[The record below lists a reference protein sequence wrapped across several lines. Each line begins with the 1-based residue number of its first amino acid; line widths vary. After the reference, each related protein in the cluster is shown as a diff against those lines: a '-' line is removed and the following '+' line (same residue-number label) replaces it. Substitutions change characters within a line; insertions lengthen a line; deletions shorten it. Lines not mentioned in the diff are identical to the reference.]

1 MMAIRVLASDGLA
14 DCVAREISAA
24 LQKQSKARAEV
35 ANASADSDDNF
46 ISRFPRN
53 LRTSSRALRSWHSYV
68 FRAARAVEYSA
79 IRHQRLRMDHPG
91 SALTPGR
98 SPDTNR
104 QQGART
110 RSAARAAGC
119 APRHQHRPPW
129 WLLSQRLSWLD

>member
-14 DCVAREISAA
+14 DCAAREISAA
-24 LQKQSKARAEV
+24 FEKKSKATAAI
-35 ANASADSDDNF
+35 ANASADSGDNF
-46 ISRFPRN
+46 ILRFPRK
-53 LRTSSRALRSWHSYV
+53 LRTSSRALRSCHSYV

-79 IRHQRLRMDHPG
+79 IRHHHLRADLRG
-91 SALTPGR
+91 SSLTSGR

-119 APRHQHRPPW
+119 VHPDQLCRCP
-129 WLLSQRLSWLD
+129 

>member
-24 LQKQSKARAEV
+24 LQKEKKARAEV
-35 ANASADSDDNF
+35 TNGNADSDDNF

-53 LRTSSRALRSWHSYV
+53 LRTSSRALRSCHSYV

-79 IRHQRLRMDHPG
+79 IRHHHLRADLRGG
-91 SALTPGR
+91 SLTSGR

-119 APRHQHRPPW
+119 VHPDQLCRCP
-129 WLLSQRLSWLD
+129 